1 MSADA
6 LTPPAN
12 VSPTFFLAEEEDHDH
27 GGGGGATLIGFWI
40 YIMSDALIFATL
52 FAVFGVLG
60 TSYAGGPTPR
70 QVFELPTVAVNTA
83 MLLLSSITF
92 GFSMLEMEA
101 GRLRGTQIWL
111 VVTALFGIAFVGI
124 ELHEF
129 AGLIAEGA
137 TPQRSA
143 FLSSFFALVSTHGLH
158 VTIGLLWI
166 AVMLVQL
173 QQRGLHIENKR
184 RMMCLSMFWH
194 FLDIIWIGVFTFVY
208 LFGVI
213 R

>member
-1 MSADA
+1 MADV
-6 LTPPAN
+6 LTPPAD

-27 GGGGGATLIGFWI
+27 GGGGATLIGFWI

-60 TSYAGGPTPR
+60 TSYAGGPTPK
-70 QVFELPTVAVNTA
+70 QIFELPTVAVNTA

-101 GRLRGTQIWL
+101 GRVRGTQIWL
-111 VVTALFGIAFVGI
+111 VVTALFGAAFVGI

-143 FLSSFFALVSTHGLH
+143 FLSSFFTLVSTHGLH
-158 VTIGLLWI
+158 VTIGLIWI
-166 AVMLVQL
+166 AVMLVQIS
-173 QQRGLHIENKR
+173 QRGLHIENKR
-184 RMMCLSMFWH
+184 RLMCLSMFWH
-194 FLDIIWIGVFTFVY
+194 FLDVIWIGVFTFVY